1 MNKEWMQPNENNESI
16 DNYLN
21 FNEQFTIDSINVD
34 GINKTS
40 AQRKIEA
47 MVIKGGYFW
56 FRIMNN
62 QGNIQLTPIYN
73 DLDINLLQWKKLR
86 DYNSDENLRKKWF
99 ELAEGNLFYVRFSKS
114 NNISDQVEK
123 IEDEITNVLK

>member
-1 MNKEWMQPNENNESI
+1 MQPNENNESI

-47 MVIKGGYFW
+47 MVIKGGYF
-56 FRIMNN
+56 
-62 QGNIQLTPIYN
+62 
-73 DLDINLLQWKKLR
+73 
-86 DYNSDENLRKKWF
+86 
-99 ELAEGNLFYVRFSKS
+99 
-114 NNISDQVEK
+114 
-123 IEDEITNVLK
+123 